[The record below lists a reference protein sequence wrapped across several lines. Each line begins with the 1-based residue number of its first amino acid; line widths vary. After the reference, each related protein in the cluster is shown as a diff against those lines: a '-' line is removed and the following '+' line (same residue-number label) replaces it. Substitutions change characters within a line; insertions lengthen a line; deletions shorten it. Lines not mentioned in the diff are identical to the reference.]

1 MPPTLAYLQDKLH
14 AGATSESPQTWSA
27 LGLLTFYRLILAGV
41 LLIFMMRKGP
51 PLPLG
56 ESDAQLF
63 FLLSIAYVGF
73 AVICAIALLRR
84 WPSFRPQ
91 VYAQVLFDI
100 TFITLMKY
108 ASGGISS
115 GLSMLLVVDIA
126 ASGILASG
134 RAVILLAAI
143 ATLATFAE
151 QIYSHLRNMVDAD
164 GYTQA
169 GVLGATFFATAVLA
183 HLLARRTLVSE
194 RLAAQRAVDL
204 AQMAQ
209 LTEYIIQRMQ
219 TGIVVLD
226 ADDETRLMNESA
238 WHLLGNE
245 FTDNQQALEQISP
258 DLAKQ
263 IEIWRKNPASEATI
277 FRPSNTAAD
286 ILPRFAMLGSGAA
299 SGTLIFLED
308 TSGIAQQAQ
317 QLKLASLVR
326 LTGSIAHEIRNPL
339 AAISHAGQLLAE
351 STTLSSGEERL
362 TQIICTQSQR
372 MNRIIENMLQISR
385 RERSH
390 LEDFELKPWLD
401 EFITEFARSQQID
414 TTQIAV
420 EHGVQNIMLRM
431 DPSQLH
437 QILWNLCENGLRY
450 VDRHANPKLK
460 LRGGLLKELHA
471 PFLDVIDFGCG
482 IDPEVIPRIFDPFF
496 TTEEAGTGLGLY
508 IARELC
514 ECNQARL
521 SYITMATGGTCF
533 RITFADPRR
542 RQVA

>member
-1 MPPTLAYLQDKLH
+1 MPQMLAFLQDKLH
-14 AGATSESPQTWSA
+14 AGATSEPPQAWSA
-27 LGLLTFYRLILAGV
+27 LGLLALYRLLLAAT
-41 LLIFMMRKGP
+41 LLFFMIRKGL

-56 ESDAQLF
+56 ESDASLF
-63 FLLSIAYVGF
+63 FMLSIAYMVF
-73 AVICAIALLRR
+73 AIACALALLWR
-84 WPSFRPQ
+84 WPPFRLQ
-91 VYAQVLFDI
+91 VYVQVLFDI
-100 TFITLMKY
+100 AFITLMMH
-108 ASGGISS
+108 ASGGIGS
-115 GLSMLLVVDIA
+115 GLSILLVVDIA
-126 ASGILASG
+126 ASGILAKG
-134 RAVILLAAI
+134 RYVILIAAI
-143 ATLATFAE
+143 ASLATLAQQA
-151 QIYSHLRNMVDAD
+151 YSYTHNMADA
-164 GYTQA
+164 GEYTHA
-169 GVLGATFFATAVLA
+169 GILGATFFATAILA
-183 HLLARRTLVSE
+183 HLLAKRTFVSE

-238 WHLLGNE
+238 WHLLGTE
-245 FTDNQQALEQISP
+245 HSYNQQTLEQISP

-263 IEIWRKNPASEATI
+263 IKVWRQSPVSEPVS

-286 ILPRFAMLGSGAA
+286 ILPRFAALGSGAA

-308 TSGIAQQAQ
+308 TSGITQQAQ

-351 STTLSSGEERL
+351 SATLGNGEARL
-362 TQIICTQSQR
+362 TQIICTQSRR

-385 RERSH
+385 RERSR
-390 LEDFELKPWLD
+390 LEDFELKSWLE
-401 EFITEFARSQQID
+401 EFIEEFARSQHID
-414 TTQIAV
+414 VAQIAV
-420 EHGVQNIMLRM
+420 EHGVQNIILRM

-450 VDRHANPKLK
+450 VDHDANPKLK
-460 LRGGLLKELHA
+460 LRGGLIKELHA
-471 PFLDVIDFGCG
+471 PFLDVIDFGSG
-482 IDPEVIPRIFDPFF
+482 IAPEVIPRIFDPFF
-496 TTEEAGTGLGLY
+496 TTEDAGTGLGLY

-514 ECNQARL
+514 ESNQARL
-521 SYITMATGGTCF
+521 SYITMPEGGTCF

>member
-1 MPPTLAYLQDKLH
+1 MTAILAYLQDKLH
-14 AGATSESPQTWSA
+14 AGVSSEPPHNWTS
-27 LGLLTFYRLILAGV
+27 LGLLTLYRLALAGL
-41 LLIFMMRKGP
+41 LLIFMTGNGP
-51 PLPLG
+51 PHPLG
-56 ESDAQLF
+56 ESNPQVF
-63 FLLSIAYVGF
+63 VVLSIAYFAFAIGF
-73 AVICAIALLRR
+73 AFALLRR
-84 WPSFRPQ
+84 WPVFRLQ
-91 VYAQVLFDI
+91 LYAQVLFDI
-100 TFITLMKY
+100 AFITLMTHT
-108 ASGGISS
+108 SGGIGS

-126 ASGILASG
+126 ASGVLTAG
-134 RAVILLAAI
+134 RSVILFAAI
-143 ATLATFAE
+143 AALATLGEQTYAHLQHFA
-151 QIYSHLRNMVDAD
+151 DAG

-169 GVLGATFFATAVLA
+169 GLFGATFFATAVLS
-183 HLLARRTLVSE
+183 HLLAKHAFATES
-194 RLAAQRAVDL
+194 LAAQRAVDL

-226 ADDETRLMNESA
+226 AADETRLMNESA
-238 WHLLGNE
+238 WHLLGVQPS
-245 FTDNQQALEQISP
+245 NQRQRLEQISP
-258 DLAKQ
+258 DLVRLIAA
-263 IEIWRKNPASEATI
+263 WRKNPLSESVS

-286 ILPRFAMLGSGAA
+286 ILPRFAVLGPGSA

-339 AAISHAGQLLAE
+339 AAISHAGQLLEE
-351 STTLSSGEERL
+351 SVALNSGESRL
-362 TQIICTQSQR
+362 TQIICAQSQR

-385 RERSH
+385 RERSR
-390 LEDFELKPWLD
+390 LEDFDLKSWLD
-401 EFITEFARSQQID
+401 EFISEFARSHHID
-414 TTQIAV
+414 ISQIAV
-420 EHGVQNIMLRM
+420 EHSVQNITLRM

-437 QILWNLCENGLRY
+437 QILWNLCDNGLRY
-450 VDRHANPKLK
+450 VDRDANPKLK
-460 LRGGLLKELHA
+460 LRSGLLKEVHA

-482 IDPEVIPRIFDPFF
+482 IEPEIIPRIFDPFF

-521 SYITMATGGTCF
+521 SYITMSTGGTCF

-542 RQVA
+542 RQLS

>member
-1 MPPTLAYLQDKLH
+1 MPPILAHLQDRLH
-14 AGATSESPQTWSA
+14 AGPTAESPQTWSA
-27 LGLLTFYRLILAGV
+27 LGLLTLYRLLLASTLV
-41 LLIFMMRKGP
+41 MLALSKTSP
-51 PLPLG
+51 SPLG
-56 ESDAQLF
+56 ESDVPLF
-63 FLLSIAYVGF
+63 SALSVGYIVF
-73 AVICAIALLRR
+73 AVICAIGLLWR
-84 WPSFRPQ
+84 WPAFRAQ
-91 VYAQVLFDI
+91 VYVQILFDI
-100 TFITLMKY
+100 GFITLMMHTSNGI
-108 ASGGISS
+108 SGG
-115 GLSMLLVVDIA
+115 LSILLVVDIA
-126 ASGILASG
+126 ASGVLASG
-134 RAVILLAAI
+134 RAVILIASI
-143 ATLATFAE
+143 ATLSTLAE
-151 QIYSHLRNMVDAD
+151 QIYSHTSNATDAS

-169 GVLGATFFATAVLA
+169 VMLGATFFATAILA
-183 HLLARRTLVSE
+183 HLLAKRTFTSE
-194 RLAAQRAVDL
+194 KLAAQRAVDL

-219 TGIVVLD
+219 TGIIVVD
-226 ADDETRLMNESA
+226 AADETRLMNESA

-245 FTDNQQALEQISP
+245 FSDNQQTLEAISP

-263 IEIWRKNPASEATI
+263 IEVWRTNPVYVPTI

-286 ILPRFAMLGSGAA
+286 ILPRFATLGSGAA

-351 STTLSSGEERL
+351 STTLDSGEERL

-385 RERSH
+385 RERSR
-390 LEDFELKPWLD
+390 LEDFELKPWLE
-401 EFITEFARSQQID
+401 EFIDEFARSQQID
-414 TTQIAV
+414 PALIVV
-420 EHGVQNIMLRM
+420 EHGMQNIVLRM

-450 VDRHANPKLK
+450 VDRNANPKLK
-460 LRGGLLKELHA
+460 LRAGLLKEVHA

-521 SYITMATGGTCF
+521 SYITMSTGGTCF

>member
-1 MPPTLAYLQDKLH
+1 MSSLLTYWQDRLH
-14 AGATSESPQTWSA
+14 AGTTGESPQTWSA
-27 LGLLTFYRLILAGV
+27 LGLLTLYRLALAS
-41 LLIFMMRKGP
+41 LLLLFMMRKGP
-51 PLPLG
+51 PAPLG
-56 ESDAQLF
+56 ESDTQLF
-63 FLLSIAYVGF
+63 LVLSIAYVVF
-73 AVICAIALLRR
+73 ALICASSLLRR
-84 WPSFRPQ
+84 QPSFRSQ

-100 TFITLMKY
+100 AFITLMTHT
-108 ASGGISS
+108 SGGINS
-115 GLSMLLVVDIA
+115 GLNMLLVVDIA

-134 RAVILLAAI
+134 RAVIFIAAI
-143 ATLATFAE
+143 ATLTTLGE
-151 QIYSHLRNMVDAD
+151 QIYSHLLHMADAG

-169 GVLGATFFATAVLA
+169 GVLGATFFATAILA
-183 HLLARRTLVSE
+183 HLLAKRTFISE
-194 RLAAQRAVDL
+194 HLAAQRAVDL

-209 LTEYIIQRMQ
+209 LTEYVIQRMQ

-226 ADDETRLMNESA
+226 AADETRLMNESA
-238 WHLLGNE
+238 WHLLGIQPG
-245 FTDNQQALEQISP
+245 DQRQRLEHISP
-258 DLAKQ
+258 DLAKLMAS
-263 IEIWRKNPASEATI
+263 WRENALSEPVS

-286 ILPRFAMLGSGAA
+286 ILPRFAALGPGTA

-339 AAISHAGQLLAE
+339 AAISHAGQLLEE
-351 STTLSSGEERL
+351 SVALDSGESRL
-362 TQIICTQSQR
+362 AQIICTQSQR

-385 RERSH
+385 RERSR

-401 EFITEFARSQQID
+401 EFTSEFARSHHIDLGQI
-414 TTQIAV
+414 IV
-420 EHGVQNIMLRM
+420 EHSEQNITLRM

-437 QILWNLCENGLRY
+437 QILWNLCDNGLRY
-450 VDRHANPKLK
+450 VDQNVHPKLK
-460 LRGGLLKELHA
+460 LRSGLLKEVYA
-471 PFLDVIDFGCG
+471 PFLDIIDFGCG
-482 IDPEVIPRIFDPFF
+482 IEPEIIPRIFDPFF

-521 SYITMATGGTCF
+521 SYIAMPTGGTCF

-542 RQVA
+542 RQLS